1 MSRKD
6 DSLPVGIN
14 LALRYCMY
22 SEKIVKNYMHPI
34 DGYCYI
40 DEDDSI
46 HKALVLMDEIRKESK
61 PLCLVVLGAGPS
73 EREIIKGF
81 VTPSELVFGLLS
93 HFLKGVQKSG
103 PIFWEGQFE
112 TECLEGVKKRVEEI
126 MLPIKTY
133 VRGSEMLMEA
143 VFLLDKY
150 KMDFLPVVSKDE
162 VVGII
167 HLDDIL
173 KEIYGIILK

>member
-6 DSLPVGIN
+6 ESLPIGIN
-14 LALRYCMY
+14 LALTYCMY
-22 SEKIVKNYMHPI
+22 SDKVVNNYMRPL
-34 DGYCYI
+34 DKYCYI
-40 DEDDSI
+40 DEDDNI
-46 HKALVLMDEIRKESK
+46 QKALVLMDRIREESK

-81 VTPSELVFGLLS
+81 LTPSELVFGLLS
-93 HFLKGVQKSG
+93 HFLKGVQRSG
-103 PIFWEGQFE
+103 PIFWEGQLE
-112 TECLEGVKKRVEEI
+112 TECLEGVNKRVKEI

-133 VRGSEMLMEA
+133 VRGSEMLIEA

-150 KMDFLPVVSKDE
+150 KMDFLPVVKKNE